1 MEQKLRVF
9 EQLAEFL
16 ALLEESRAEQ
26 LRSCMES
33 AGNLHARIAVKTG
46 EEM

>member
-33 AGNLHARIAVKTG
+33 AGIAVKTG